1 MRGIPVVLHIKT
13 QTGTDPFGA
22 PIYEETTETVEN
34 VLIGEPQ
41 GDQIVN
47 ELQLY
52 GRRLAYT
59 LGIPKGDKHVWN
71 DAEVEFFGERFRA
84 YGDVTQGIEE
94 LVPLSWNKKVKV
106 ERYE

>member
-13 QTGTDPFGA
+13 QTGTDSFGT

-59 LGIPKGDKHVWN
+59 LGIPKGDEHVWN

>member
-1 MRGIPVVLHIKT
+1 MRGIPVKLHVKT
-13 QTGTDPFGA
+13 QTGTDAFGA
-22 PIYEETTETVEN
+22 PIYEDATETVEN

-52 GRRLAYT
+52 GKRLAYT
-59 LGIPKGDKHVWN
+59 LGIPKGDDHIWN
-71 DAEVEFFGERFRA
+71 DTEVEFFGERFRT
-84 YGDVTQGIEE
+84 YGDVTQGIEG